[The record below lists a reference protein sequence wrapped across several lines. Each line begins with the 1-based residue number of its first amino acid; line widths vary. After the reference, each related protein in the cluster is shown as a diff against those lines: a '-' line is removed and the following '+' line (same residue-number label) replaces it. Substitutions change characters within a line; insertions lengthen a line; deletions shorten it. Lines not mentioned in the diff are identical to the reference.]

1 MKSLCSSNVVTT
13 YQRSDISE
21 PKVLHNSNEE
31 LYNYGK
37 ERINLNYLFPRI
49 TLKMIAISAITK
61 SICISP
67 PRLKPRNPIAQMRMM
82 INAR

>member
-1 MKSLCSSNVVTT
+1 M
-13 YQRSDISE
+13 
-21 PKVLHNSNEE
+21 LHNSNEE

-67 PRLKPRNPIAQMRMM
+67 PMLNPRKPIAQIIMM
-82 INAR
+82 TTANKYRELLINN